1 MLLSPENT
9 LEETLVDI
17 AAELEVP
24 ESRYGSAETRY
35 HSVAEWLRR
44 PGSTLAKYDLDIYI
58 QGSFRLGTAIKP
70 NSEKEDYDVDLVCEV
85 SIAKSDVSQSALKA
99 MIGVE
104 IATYAKAKRMEFP
117 EEGRRCWTLNY
128 ADGAQFHLDT
138 LPAIPD
144 GSNQQ
149 MLLARSGLST
159 DWANM
164 AVAITDDKHEN
175 YELIHEEWPHSNP
188 KGYAEWFKSRMGEP
202 FEKRRKVIALEARA
216 DVEEIPYYRVKTPLQ
231 QAIQI
236 LKRHRDMSHEGDPDD
251 KPVSILITTLAAR
264 AYQGEEKISD
274 ALHSILIGMEQFI
287 EKRNGVDW
295 VTNPTDP
302 QENFADKWQTY
313 PQRREAF
320 HRWLG
325 KAKEDFAAAQQA
337 HERIGVGEALAPGLG
352 RQLIEAAVN
361 RRSPLVLAMEK
372 APVDR
377 ILAKIGAPLWRLLDP
392 AHRQAPLWTVVP
404 GGKVAIESVTLQQS
418 GFRDRVLAS
427 DAPPVP
433 KHCSLTFKATTDVA
447 GPYQVYW
454 QIVNTGPQARS
465 KGQLRGGFLEGYAP
479 QRGHLTHNESTLYR
493 GSHTVECFI
502 VKAGR
507 CVARSG
513 QFIVNIA

>member
-1 MLLSPENT
+1 MILFPEDVLQGT
-9 LEETLVDI
+9 LEDI

-24 ESRYGSAETRY
+24 DSRYKSAEASY

-44 PGSTLAKYDLDIYI
+44 KESILAKYDLDIYI

-70 NSEKEDYDVDLVCEV
+70 NSQNEDYDVDLVCEV
-85 SIAKSDVSQSALKA
+85 SIAKSEVSQSALKA
-99 MIGVE
+99 MIGIE
-104 IATYAKAKRMEFP
+104 IAAYAKAKGMEFP
-117 EEGRRCWTLNY
+117 EKGRRCWTLNY

-144 GSNQQ
+144 GLNRQKT
-149 MLLARSGLST
+149 LARNGLST
-159 DWANM
+159 DWAGM
-164 AVAITDDKHEN
+164 AIAITDDKHEN

-202 FEKRRKVIALEARA
+202 FEKRRKVIAALEAKA
-216 DVEEIPYYRVKTPLQ
+216 DVEEVPYYRVKTPLQ
-231 QAIQI
+231 QAVQI
-236 LKRHRDMSHEGDPDD
+236 LKRHRDMSHEGEPDD

-264 AYQGEEKISD
+264 AYQGEEKISE
-274 ALHSILIGMEQFI
+274 ALHSILTRMEHFI
-287 EKRNGVDW
+287 EKGRDGTEW

-313 PQRREAF
+313 PRRREAF
-320 HRWLG
+320 YRWLG
-325 KAKEDFAAAQQA
+325 KAKEDFAAARQA
-337 HERIGVGEALAPGLG
+337 HERTAAAEALAPGLG
-352 RQLIEAAVN
+352 RQLVEAAVN
-361 RRSPLVLAMEK
+361 RHTPVMEE
-372 APVDR
+372 AR
-377 ILAKIGAPLWRLLDP
+377 GGRNLAKIGASIWRLLNP

-404 GGKVAIESVTLQQS
+404 GGKVAIDSVTLQQK

-454 QIVNTGPQARS
+454 QVVNTGPQARS
-465 KGQLRGGFLEGYAP
+465 KGELRGGFLEGYAP

-493 GSHTVECFI
+493 GSHSVECFI

-507 CVARSG
+507 CIARSG
-513 QFIVNIA
+513 QFIVNVV